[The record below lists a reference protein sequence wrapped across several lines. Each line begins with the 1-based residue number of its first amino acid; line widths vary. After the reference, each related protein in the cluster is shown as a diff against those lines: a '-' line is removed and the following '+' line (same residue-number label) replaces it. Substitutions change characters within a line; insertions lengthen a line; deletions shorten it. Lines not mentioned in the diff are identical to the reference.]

1 VSDPRTEATQRRLAY
16 HAAVLFLLGGLTGGY
31 LSAAE
36 TGKLAVDPGHA
47 RAAHLNAILAT
58 FWLLGLGWS
67 LGFARLSPAKQSL
80 LAGLA
85 ILSSYAN
92 WLVTAVKAAFFV
104 RGVDLESGTPHA
116 AANNIIFAVLTA
128 TVVLPTIGACAL
140 WIWALRPGAP
150 ALPAPAGR
158 PGA

>member
-1 VSDPRTEATQRRLAY
+1 MTIESTQRRLAF

-31 LSAAE
+31 LAAAQ
-36 TGKLAVDPGHA
+36 TGRIPVDPGHA
-47 RAAHLNAILAT
+47 RGSHLNAILAT

-67 LGFARLSPAKQSL
+67 LKFVRLSERALAL

-92 WLVTAVKAAFFV
+92 WLVTGVKAALFV
-104 RGVDLESGTPHA
+104 RGVDFETGTEHA
-116 AANNIIFAVLTA
+116 AANNIIFGILTA

-140 WIWALRPGAP
+140 WIWGLRPGA
-150 ALPAPAGR
+150 AERA
-158 PGA
+158 

>member
-1 VSDPRTEATQRRLAY
+1 MTDPDIQAAQRRLAY
-16 HAAVLFLLGGLTGGY
+16 HAAILFLLGGLTGGY

-36 TGKLAVDPGHA
+36 TGKIAVDPGHA
-47 RAAHLNAILAT
+47 RGAHLNAILAT

-67 LGFARLSPAKQSL
+67 LGFARLSTAKVNL

-92 WLVTAVKAAFFV
+92 WLVTAIKAALFV
-104 RGVDLESGTPHA
+104 RGVDLETGTPHA
-116 AANNIIFAVLTA
+116 AANNIVFAVLTA
-128 TVVLPTIGACAL
+128 TVVLPTIAACAL

-150 ALPAPAGR
+150 PRA
-158 PGA
+158 